1 MSGIRRNKS
10 VYGMALTIYP
20 DEFIAKQKSVP
31 PLAGGFK
38 VEGWNGPTIF
48 RRKTPPRSP
57 LTSPWRRGRHSQ
69 GEFRAGARRFRARAT
84 PKRRVRTVRKKTLEP
99 AEKAGASSSGR
110 AGLSGKSALS
120 AQFPTR
126 REPEVAAPAT
136 PPAAGSGAQGK
147 SNRQDRRRI
156 RRGLA
161 PARALPDL
169 RGETLARWRT
179 PAPARSPRRRGG

>member
-31 PLAGGFK
+31 PPCGGFK
-38 VEGWNGPTIF
+38 VVGWNGPTIF

-57 LTSPWRRGRHSQ
+57 LTSPWRRGRHSH
-69 GEFRAGARRFRARAT
+69 GEFRPLRKGVRRFRARAT

-99 AEKAGASSSGR
+99 AEKAGWSSSGR

-120 AQFPTR
+120 ALFR
-126 REPEVAAPAT
+126 GWREPGVAAPRGWKKGT
-136 PPAAGSGAQGK
+136 GDRGRRNSPQSLIPNPAF
-147 SNRQDRRRI
+147 
-156 RRGLA
+156 LA
-161 PARALPDL
+161 L
-169 RGETLARWRT
+169 RRT
-179 PAPARSPRRRGG
+179 PTIPRGGQQQWTPDD

>member
-31 PLAGGFK
+31 PPCGGFK
-38 VEGWNGPTIF
+38 VVGWNGPTIF

-57 LTSPWRRGRHSQ
+57 LTSPWRRGRHSH
-69 GEFRAGARRFRARAT
+69 GEFRPLRKGVRRFRARAT

-99 AEKAGASSSGR
+99 AEKAGWSSSGR

-120 AQFPTR
+120 ALFR
-126 REPEVAAPAT
+126 GWREPGVAAPAT
-136 PPAAGSGAQGK
+136 PPAAESAAQGK
-147 SNRQDRRRI
+147 SNPQDRRRI
-156 RRGLA
+156 RRGRP
-161 PARALPDL
+161 PARTLPDL
-169 RGETLARWRT
+169 RGETLTR
-179 PAPARSPRRRGG
+179 